1 MSESNNFQY
10 HDVAGIDGHFL
21 VIDFPDS
28 PNRQKVTEI
37 LNDVKQNGHHA
48 QFFDRSGAYVYY
60 LQHNGDKKIYVGQ
73 ATNLESRALD
83 KSRLANE
90 NVSCVILFSNTGK
103 NQFDEAEIQHLE
115 YTILSHVNN
124 SNMLVKNA
132 QSVAASITSPLR
144 IKGIE
149 DWFDVV
155 KNTLIVLKF
164 PGFSDAYEPI
174 GEYIE
179 IYLERD
185 NSTHYCSAGVVGV
198 SKPVRFYTNTKRV
211 FIPKGTIASHRRLQV
226 PRTYQKV
233 KTGLITGKVL
243 VPDGPKGE
251 HGHESYVFTKNKVL
265 MNISEATTIIL
276 NAPQGANA
284 WRLSDTGE
292 VLQDSE
298 YWR

>member
-1 MSESNNFQY
+1 MSESNHFQY

-37 LNDVKQNGHHA
+37 LNEAKQNGRHA
-48 QFFDRSGAYVYY
+48 QFFNRSGAYVYY
-60 LQHNGDKKIYVGQ
+60 LQHDKKEKIYIGQ
-73 ATNLESRALD
+73 ATQLESRALD

-132 QSVAASITSPLR
+132 QSVAPSITSSTR
-144 IKGIE
+144 KTKIE
-149 DWFDVV
+149 DWF
-155 KNTLIVLKF
+155 KIIKGTLIELEKG
-164 PGFSDAYEPI
+164 GFSDADEPI
-174 GEYIE
+174 GKYKE

-185 NSTHYCSAGVVGV
+185 NSTHYCSA
-198 SKPVRFYTNTKRV
+198 KVRLYVDTKRV
-211 FIPKGTIASHRRLQV
+211 FIPEGTIASHRRWQV
-226 PRTYQKV
+226 PLTYQKV

-292 VLQDSE
+292 VLQDSK

>member
-37 LNDVKQNGHHA
+37 LNEAKQNGRHA
-48 QFFDRSGAYVYY
+48 QFFNRSGAYVYY
-60 LQHNGDKKIYVGQ
+60 LQHDKKEKIYIGQ
-73 ATNLESRALD
+73 ATQLESRALD

-132 QSVAASITSPLR
+132 QSVAPSITSSTR
-144 IKGIE
+144 KKKIE
-149 DWFDVV
+149 DWFDCI
-155 KNTLIVLKF
+155 KETLIDLKF
-164 PGFSDAYEPI
+164 LGFSNAPEPI
-174 GEYIE
+174 GQYKE
-179 IYLERD
+179 IYLKKD
-185 NSTHYCSAGVVGV
+185 NSTHYCSA
-198 SKPVRFYTNTKRV
+198 KVRLYTDTKRV
-211 FIPKGTIASHRRLQV
+211 FIPKGTIASHRRRQV
-226 PRTYQKV
+226 PLTYQKV
-233 KTGLITGKVL
+233 KTGLITSKVL

-251 HGHESYVFTKNKVL
+251 HGHESYIFSKNMVL